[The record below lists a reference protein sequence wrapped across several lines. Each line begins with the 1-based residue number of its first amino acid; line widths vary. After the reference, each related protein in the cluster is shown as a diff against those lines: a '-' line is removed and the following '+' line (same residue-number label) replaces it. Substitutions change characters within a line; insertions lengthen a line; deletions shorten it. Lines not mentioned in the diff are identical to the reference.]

1 MFSPRPY
8 FHFSRLPL
16 LKNKDRYIRRGFFT
30 GGNGYL
36 SGSRKTGRNKNVR
49 VRIFNK
55 YIQGKGERTPAPL
68 SRAQPLITSS
78 DINKLSSE
86 GCIFFAPFSLF
97 DDHVV
102 IVCLLRG
109 REKGVFLGRDGSER
123 IASVFIEVSDK
134 RQESFVSTLGKG
146 KEAIL

>member
-1 MFSPRPY
+1 MATGIY
-8 FHFSRLPL
+8 LAL
-16 LKNKDRYIRRGFFT
+16 GKRGVIKT
-30 GGNGYL
+30 SV
-36 SGSRKTGRNKNVR
+36 SGSSISISRAK
-49 VRIFNK
+49 
-55 YIQGKGERTPAPL
+55 ERTPAPL

-123 IASVFIEVSDK
+123 IANVFIE
-134 RQESFVSTLGKG
+134 Q
-146 KEAIL
+146 